1 MSSTPL
7 YLAIIVLVII
17 LAILI
22 YVLYKRNKNKNNNKN
37 ISEEESLMS
46 DELGFKFKTD
56 STVVKRLIGHINKI
70 NRTMING
77 ACTQKTNIKSG
88 IGVGVN
94 YMMLSG
100 SIMGRNCDELM
111 EELKKSLDREKGRI
125 AGEEFKDEIIIFIDS
140 IYDMAKLIIPTEVCL
155 KNEPNSLMIQKF
167 LFDIVD
173 AVCDGS
179 VPEDD
184 SLFGIKV
191 RTESTILKKLIY
203 KTNSINRILL
213 EYGICTDKENMRFLI
228 KNIIE
233 SIHPIDVSKPIKC
246 DEILTTTR
254 KTLLSMK
261 EELMQSLERTRKYKR
276 HNMTKEEAL
285 EYYVIISENIIDIA
299 ELILSESCVDN
310 KLSRENLESLIDDII
325 DAFCVPLEKNE
336 K

>member
-111 EELKKSLDREKGRI
+111 E
-125 AGEEFKDEIIIFIDS
+125 
-140 IYDMAKLIIPTEVCL
+140 
-155 KNEPNSLMIQKF
+155 
-167 LFDIVD
+167 
-173 AVCDGS
+173 
-179 VPEDD
+179 
-184 SLFGIKV
+184 
-191 RTESTILKKLIY
+191 
-203 KTNSINRILL
+203 
-213 EYGICTDKENMRFLI
+213 
-228 KNIIE
+228 
-233 SIHPIDVSKPIKC
+233 
-246 DEILTTTR
+246 
-254 KTLLSMK
+254 
-261 EELMQSLERTRKYKR
+261 
-276 HNMTKEEAL
+276 
-285 EYYVIISENIIDIA
+285 
-299 ELILSESCVDN
+299 
-310 KLSRENLESLIDDII
+310 
-325 DAFCVPLEKNE
+325 
-336 K
+336 

>member
-22 YVLYKRNKNKNNNKN
+22 YVLYKRNKNKK

-77 ACTQKTNIKSG
+77 ACTQKTDIKSG

-94 YMMLSG
+94 YMMLSR

-125 AGEEFKDEIIIFIDS
+125 AGEKFEDEIIIFIDS

-155 KNEPNSLMIQKF
+155 KNEPNALMIQKF

-184 SLFGIKV
+184 SLFGIKIG
-191 RTESTILKKLIY
+191 TESTILKKLIY

-213 EYGICTDKENMRFLI
+213 ASKICTKKEKMRSLI
-228 KNIIE
+228 KNIIGRN
-233 SIHPIDVSKPIKC
+233 SRIFSKNISKQIKC
-246 DEILTTTR
+246 DEIITTTR
-254 KTLLSMK
+254 KKLLSMK
-261 EELMQSLERTRKYKR
+261 EELMKSLKRTRKYKR
-276 HNMTKEEAL
+276 HTMTNEEAL

-310 KLSRENLESLIDDII
+310 NLSKKNLENLIDDII
-325 DAFCVPLEKNE
+325 DAFCIPLEKNE